1 VRLAD
6 NPRSLRL
13 EMSRDD
19 PRHHGRVLWSRLGS
33 RCAARYTRF
42 ALSVA
47 PYLGTLGEGTP
58 CPTMN
63 LSVRDAASLL
73 KVSEKTIYRWIQQQV
88 VPAYRVQEQYRFNR
102 AELLEWATSRRLNV
116 SSEIFLEPEAEGLPI
131 PSLVAALE
139 AGGVHYRVSG
149 SDKAGAL
156 REVVQLLRLPDEVDR
171 EFLLR
176 VLLAREA
183 IAPTAI
189 GDGIA
194 IPHVRNP
201 VVLHVGRPSITLC
214 FLDQPIDYGALDGKP
229 VHTLFTIISP
239 TTRAH
244 LHLMSRLAFV
254 LRDAEVRCALERQ
267 ESRPQLLREVA
278 RAEQQLAPS
287 NTPCPPPVEVGASHA
302 GSS

>member
-1 VRLAD
+1 
-6 NPRSLRL
+6 
-13 EMSRDD
+13 M
-19 PRHHGRVLWSRLGS
+19 
-33 RCAARYTRF
+33 
-42 ALSVA
+42 
-47 PYLGTLGEGTP
+47 
-58 CPTMN
+58 
-63 LSVRDAASLL
+63 
-73 KVSEKTIYRWIQQQV
+73 
-88 VPAYRVQEQYRFNR
+88 
-102 AELLEWATSRRLNV
+102 
-116 SSEIFLEPEAEGLPI
+116 
-131 PSLVAALE
+131 
-139 AGGVHYRVSG
+139 HYRVSG

-214 FLDQPIDYGALDGKP
+214 FLDQAIEYGALDGKP

-254 LRDAEVRCALERQ
+254 LRDAEVRSALERQ
-267 ESRPQLLREVA
+267 ESRPQLLREIG
-278 RAEQQLAPS
+278 RAEQRLAPS
-287 NTPCPPPVEVGASHA
+287 DTPCPSPVEVGASHSGLRVKVQGDA
-302 GSS
+302 SPRSGEKISMQLTVRDVSKFLQVSDSTVTRWIKQRGLPSHHVGGRYPFQPSRALGVGDR